1 MLQKKQIV
9 QFVVQNRTD
18 CGFNVPIF
26 EFNVFSVNATTKYSW
41 NVTTADYSCLQAL
54 ITVNGVTYTIDFD
67 GTLIGLLT
75 GLNALNYGFFCSETI
90 GGNTFIYT
98 YDDTNIY
105 ADLQTC
111 LVGTT
116 TTTSSTTTT
125 TTASLKYLTDQYAC
139 GTCTLLANNVVVG
152 SNFSLDILD
161 YFLGDDGKVYQILG
175 TTTGVAV
182 TNISDNTAYVNC
194 ASIPCP
200 TTTTTTTTTTTIAPT
215 TTTTTTTTTIAPTT
229 TSTTTT
235 TTTTL
240 SCQQI
245 FLYPSNINPCDHAGV
260 FTQFDTDN
268 AITPTIFYVLG
279 GCGVTPVVGGNRWYS
294 QGVGSMSY
302 QVNNSGQVI
311 ATFLCP

>member
-54 ITVNGVTYTIDFD
+54 ITVNGVTYTINFD
-67 GTLIGLLT
+67 GTLLGLLT

-90 GGNTFIYT
+90 GANTFIYT

-105 ADLQTC
+105 ADLETC
-111 LVGTT
+111 LVG
-116 TTTSSTTTT
+116 
-125 TTASLKYLTDQYAC
+125 
-139 GTCTLLANNVVVG
+139 
-152 SNFSLDILD
+152 
-161 YFLGDDGKVYQILG
+161 
-175 TTTGVAV
+175 
-182 TNISDNTAYVNC
+182 
-194 ASIPCP
+194 P
-200 TTTTTTTTTTTIAPT
+200 TTTTTTTTIPPTTTTSTTTTTTTAIPT

-229 TSTTTT
+229 TTTT

-260 FTQFDTDN
+260 FTLFDTDN

-294 QGVGSMSY
+294 QGVGSTSY